1 MEIELAQILG
11 SGADAATIVIAAAL
25 LDLRGRMSKAE
36 DKILFILTE
45 LAKRGNTSHKYVERE

>member
-1 MEIELAQILG
+1 MELELAQILG

-25 LDLRGRMSKAE
+25 LDLRGRMSKVE

-45 LAKRGNTSHKYVERE
+45 LAKRGSTSHQYVERE